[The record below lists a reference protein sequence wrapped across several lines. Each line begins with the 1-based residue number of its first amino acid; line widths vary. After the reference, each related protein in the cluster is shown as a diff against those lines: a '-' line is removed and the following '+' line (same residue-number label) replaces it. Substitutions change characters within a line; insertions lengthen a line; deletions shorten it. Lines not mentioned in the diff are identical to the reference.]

1 MDTGP
6 LKIDSVFGT
15 TSGSRQVVKSR
26 LNAVSGKQRR
36 TFHVTSGTFTR
47 TRTGLRRL
55 SLSRSRLPSF

>member
-1 MDTGP
+1 MDRP
-6 LKIDSVFGT
+6 LTIDSVFGMRP
-15 TSGSRQVVKSR
+15 GSARVVKSS
-26 LNAVSGKQRR
+26 LSAVSGKQRR